1 MSRNATA
8 IMLAIGVVFFLLPG
22 IAGVTVGGPSAQAG
36 WWLIVVGV
44 ILVGATLYS
53 RSRKTS

>member
-8 IMLAIGVVFFLLPG
+8 ILLAIGVVFFLLPG

-53 RSRKTS
+53 RSRKAS